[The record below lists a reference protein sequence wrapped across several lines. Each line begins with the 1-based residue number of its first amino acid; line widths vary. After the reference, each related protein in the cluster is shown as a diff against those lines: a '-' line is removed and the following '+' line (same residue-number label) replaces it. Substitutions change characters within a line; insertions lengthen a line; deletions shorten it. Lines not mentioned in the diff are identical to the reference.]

1 MAQVV
6 LVKIAAMF
14 LVIVA
19 GWLARRRGFLAAE
32 FTAMLS
38 RLVVDVAFPALVFT
52 QMLRTVNADA
62 LRAEWFSPL
71 LSVLIVFV
79 AYFVGLV
86 VSPLFSGPAQRNT
99 FIFLITVPN
108 WVFLPLPIAEALYGA
123 AGVRTVLLCNAGAQ
137 LVLWSFGI
145 WILHGSIRQALRNL
159 LTNTGLWATAL
170 GIVMALLFPA
180 ARELETINAA
190 SASLGGV
197 LGGALV
203 QALAMVGSLT
213 IPLSLLTI
221 GAQLGELTIA
231 VHRFPRPL
239 WGVILARLIFAP
251 LVTLALGCAAI
262 RAGVQIPDTTRMVCY
277 LIATMPVAISCSV
290 MTERYGGDATLAAE
304 GTFYSTLFSLL
315 TVPAMFW
322 LIQQFGL

>member
-1 MAQVV
+1 MARVV

-14 LVIVA
+14 LVIVV

-32 FTAMLS
+32 FTATLS

-52 QMLRTVNADA
+52 QMLRTVDAGA

-71 LSVLIVFV
+71 LSALIIFG
-79 AYFVGLV
+79 AYFVGLAA
-86 VSPLFSGPAQRNT
+86 SPLFCGPAQRNT
-99 FIFLITVPN
+99 FIFLVTIPN

-137 LVLWSFGI
+137 LVLWSFGV
-145 WILHGSIRQALRNL
+145 WILHGGIRQALQNL

-170 GIVMALLFPA
+170 GIVLALLFPA
-180 ARELETINAA
+180 VRGLETINAA
-190 SASLGGV
+190 TASLGGV

-221 GAQLGELTIA
+221 GAQLGELTI
-231 VHRFPRPL
+231 VLHRFRRPL
-239 WGVILARLIFAP
+239 WGVMLARLILAP
-251 LVTLALGCAAI
+251 LVILALGYAAM
-262 RAGVQIPDTTRMVCY
+262 RAGVRIPDTTRMVCY

-290 MTERYGGDATLAAE
+290 MTERYGGDVPLAAE

-322 LIQQFGL
+322 LIQRFGL

>member
-32 FTAMLS
+32 FTATLS

-99 FIFLITVPN
+99 FIFLIAVPN

-197 LGGALV
+197 MGGALV

-251 LVTLALGCAAI
+251 LVTLALGWAAI

>member
-14 LVIVA
+14 LVIVV
-19 GWLARRRGFLAAE
+19 GWLARRRGFPAAE
-32 FTAMLS
+32 FTATLS

-52 QMLRTVNADA
+52 QLLRTVDAAA

-71 LSVLIVFV
+71 LSVLMFFV

-86 VSPLFSGPAQRNT
+86 VSPFFSGPAQRKT
-99 FIFLITVPN
+99 LVFLVTVPN

-123 AGVRTVLLCNAGAQ
+123 AGVRTVLLFNAGGQ
-137 LVLWSFGI
+137 LVLWSFGV
-145 WILHGSIRQALRNL
+145 WILHGSIRQALQNL
-159 LTNTGLWATAL
+159 LSNTGLWATVL
-170 GIVMALLFPA
+170 GIAVALLFPA
-180 ARELETINAA
+180 ARGLETMTAT

-197 LGGALV
+197 VGGSLV

-213 IPLSLLTI
+213 IPLSLLMI

-231 VHRFPRPL
+231 VHRFPRSL
-239 WGVILARLIFAP
+239 WGVILARLIVAP
-251 LVTLALGCAAI
+251 LVTVALGYVAM
-262 RAGVQIPDTTRMVCY
+262 RAGVPIPDTTRMVCY

-290 MTERYGGDATLAAE
+290 MTERYGGDVSLAAE

-322 LIQQFGL
+322 LIQRFGL

>member
-19 GWLARRRGFLAAE
+19 GWLARRRGFLAAQ
-32 FTAMLS
+32 FTATLS

-52 QMLRTVNADA
+52 QLLRTVDADA
-62 LRAEWFSPL
+62 LCAEWFSPL
-71 LSVLIVFV
+71 LSVLILFV

-99 FIFLITVPN
+99 FIFLVTIPN

-137 LVLWSFGI
+137 LVLWSFGV
-145 WILHGSIRQALRNL
+145 WILHGNIRQSLRNL
-159 LTNTGLWATAL
+159 LTNTGLWATVL
-170 GIVMALLFPA
+170 GIVMALLFPS
-180 ARELETINAA
+180 ARELETIKATN
-190 SASLGGV
+190 ASLSGV

-251 LVTLALGCAAI
+251 LVTLVLGWAAI
-262 RAGVQIPDTTRMVCY
+262 QAGVRIPDTTRMVCY

-290 MTERYGGDATLAAE
+290 MTERYGGDVPLAAE

>member
-14 LVIVA
+14 LVIVV

-32 FTAMLS
+32 FTATLS

-71 LSVLIVFV
+71 LSILIVLV

-197 LGGALV
+197 MGGALV

-251 LVTLALGCAAI
+251 LVTLALGWAAI

-290 MTERYGGDATLAAE
+290 MTERYGGDVSLAVE